1 MDDLMTSGTKIVKII
16 TVSPTFQPVN
26 VRILY
31 IAYNGWI
38 TDGKDVWRVDKISIK
53 EGKTGDYLSHCKTDE
68 SETILRS
75 GIVSDYLLML
85 GDCTLSDTI
94 QNQKIHSNSTDS
106 CASTSANFE

>member
-1 MDDLMTSGTKIVKII
+1 MDDLITSGTEIVKIV

-26 VRILY
+26 IRILY

-53 EGKTGDYLSHCKTDE
+53 EGKTGDYLSHCKTNE

-75 GIVSDYLLML
+75 GIESDYSLMP
-85 GDCTLSDTI
+85 GDCNLSDII
-94 QNQKIHSNSTDS
+94 QNQKIHLDSTDYS
-106 CASTSANFE
+106 